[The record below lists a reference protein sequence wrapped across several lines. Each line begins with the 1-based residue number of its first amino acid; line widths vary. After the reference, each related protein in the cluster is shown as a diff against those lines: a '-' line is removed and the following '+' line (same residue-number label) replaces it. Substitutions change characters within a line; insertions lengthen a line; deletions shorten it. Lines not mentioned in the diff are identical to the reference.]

1 MENTTIITRL
11 LAMFLLVLT
20 GILAVGEKILAAFFA
35 GEITSTANT
44 YPILSGQG

>member
-1 MENTTIITRL
+1 MEKSTIITRL
-11 LAMFLLVLT
+11 LAMFTLVLT
-20 GILAVGEKILAAFFA
+20 GILAVGEKTLAAFFA

>member
-1 MENTTIITRL
+1 MENTTTIARI
-11 LAMFLLVLT
+11 LAISPLVLT